1 MKFFKIFCVIAL
13 FCGLVSCK
21 SETEKITERNAVID
35 STITV
40 FQKNLLKTQ
49 LDSVFSSNKFNGAI
63 SVEQNGEKIYERE
76 NGFENF
82 KQKSKLD
89 SNSVFAIGSLSKQF
103 TAVLV
108 LLQEE
113 QGKLSTKDLVS
124 KYLVEFQHAPFKNIT
139 IQQLLNHTSG
149 LNDFG
154 QTLLSEPGKD
164 FNYSNKGYRYL
175 GKLVEKVSGKRY
187 DQNVAD
193 LFKKAGMQ
201 HSSTANLFHGSDFA
215 GANVG
220 NSNQN
225 SAVENMPKRLAN
237 DDISVPA
244 GGILSTINDLHR
256 WNYALYNGK
265 ILKPESLQKFLT
277 KYSDRPHYV
286 LGKVGYGSGIMMN
299 LANPK
304 AYFHTG
310 YVKGSPSL
318 LIYYPDTK
326 TSVVI
331 LSNIADESKGKEGF
345 FQPHAEVK
353 KAMDAVENTVEAVRK
368 EMVKSVK

>member
-1 MKFFKIFCVIAL
+1 MSKKINSLSLSFVLLSL
-13 FCGLVSCK
+13 FSCQ
-21 SETEKITERNAVID
+21 SEAEKKAERNAVVD
-35 STITV
+35 STIAV

-49 LDSVFSSNKFNGAI
+49 LDSVFSANKFNGAI
-63 SVEQNGEKIYERE
+63 SVQENGQKLYERE

-124 KYLVEFQHAPFKNIT
+124 KYLTEFQPETFKNIT
-139 IQQLLNHTSG
+139 VQQVLNHTSG

-154 QTLLSEPGKD
+154 QNLLSDPGKD

-175 GKLVEKVSGKRY
+175 GKLIEKTSGKSY
-187 DQNVAD
+187 DQNISE
-193 LFKKAGMQ
+193 LFKKLGMQ
-201 HSSTANLFHGSDFA
+201 HSSTATLFHGSDFA

-220 NSNQN
+220 NDKQN
-225 SAVENMPKRLAN
+225 SAVENMPKRLA
-237 DDISVPA
+237 DDEISVPA

-256 WNYALYNGK
+256 WNDALYNGK
-265 ILKPESLQKFLT
+265 ILKPETLEKMLAKGSE
-277 KYSDRPHYV
+277 RPHYV

-299 LANPK
+299 LKNPK

-318 LIYYPDTK
+318 LIYYPETK

-331 LSNIADESKGKEGF
+331 LSNIADESKGKEAF

-353 KAMDAVENTVEAVRK
+353 QATDAVENTVEMVRK
-368 EMVKSVK
+368 EMMK